1 MNSNGI
7 AQLNERPTIEPRW
20 MMPVLDALFV
30 LLAFVLGYIIRYE
43 WQVFRPV
50 YDPDNAASFI
60 PYIPYALIYAGLLV
74 AIYQNNGLYRN
85 VRQRVW
91 IEEVTLIA
99 SGIANTTLVILALYF
114 ALQPLVTSRLMLM
127 YVVMLLIGGLSLT
140 RLVRRMVWAH
150 FRARGIGV
158 QRVVIV
164 GMGDVG
170 TSVLRTLV
178 ARRDFGYRVVGY
190 LDDDPQRGT
199 VDLGRVVGLGAV
211 ANLGPVIQQY
221 DVDTVMITL
230 KWQHYDQILELAQIA
245 RQHDAEVRVVP
256 DIFQLNLRQVQVE
269 NLDGIP
275 LLGVDTPQPLRGAN
289 RVFKRVL
296 DMALTLVA
304 MPLWVPIFG
313 IVALAIKLDDG
324 GDILYKTHRIGE
336 NGRKFYMYKFRSM
349 IPEADKYRS
358 QLMMQVGGDVRR
370 PKIVD
375 DPRITRVGRFIRR
388 TSLDELPNLINV
400 LKGEMSL
407 VGPRPPLPDEVELY
421 ENWHRQRLQTIPG
434 ITGLWQVSGR
444 SEVPFDEMCLMD
456 IYYIE
461 NWSIQFDVQILLM
474 TIPKVLLRSGAY

>member
-50 YDPDNAASFI
+50 YDPDNTASFI

-127 YVVMLLIGGLSLT
+127 YVVVLLIVSLSLT
-140 RLVRRMVWAH
+140 RLVRRVVWAR

-211 ANLGPVIQQY
+211 ANLAQVIQQY

-230 KWQHYDQILELAQIA
+230 KWQHYEQILELAQVA

-296 DMALTLVA
+296 DMALTLVT

-313 IVALAIKLDDG
+313 LVALAIKLDDG
-324 GDILYKTHRIGE
+324 GDILYKTLRIGE

-388 TSLDELPNLINV
+388 TSLDELPNLMNV

-434 ITGLWQVSGR
+434 ITGLWQISGR